1 MVGAA
6 TAARLAEAG
15 LGVVLV
21 DQSEPAAGASGG
33 NHSLVLW
40 SDAEPGLSLEL
51 TRRAWDEFPGE
62 VESLGGVGFRPIHT
76 LGLVRDGE
84 DPSAAL
90 ASCSHLAAAGFVT
103 ALVDIPAVRELEPY
117 LDTAGFCGALLQQQA
132 ALNPFAFTLAWADRA
147 RAAGAELRTQTRVT
161 GIQCHGGQVTALRT
175 TAGRLTAGLYVLAA
189 GAWTRPLA
197 LSAGVNL
204 PQWHIIGEACV
215 TEPLPPL
222 VHGLVGV
229 IGAERVAFEGRLAGL
244 AGEGAGMRL
253 TEFGVVQSPDGN
265 LIIGQVS
272 HGGPGFDETIR
283 PSSLRDM
290 AAELIRHYPK
300 AGGASIIRAWARPVP
315 FTPDHQPI
323 IGCPAEPANLFIA
336 SGLKS
341 TIIITPLLSKLI
353 VESVLSGGLGPLAPF
368 SPRRFEEVA

>member
-21 DQSEPAAGASGG
+21 DQAEPAAGASGG

-40 SDAEPGLSLEL
+40 GDTEPGLSLEL
-51 TRRAWDEFPGE
+51 TRRAWDEFPDE
-62 VESLGGVGFRPIHT
+62 AASLGGVGFRPIHT
-76 LGLVRDGE
+76 LGLIRDGG
-84 DPSAAL
+84 DPAAAL
-90 ASCSHLAAAGFVT
+90 APCAHLTAAGFVT
-103 ALVDIPAVRELEPY
+103 ELVDISAVRELEPY

-147 RAAGAELRTQTRVT
+147 RAAGAELVTQTRVT
-161 GIQCHGGQVTALRT
+161 GIERHGGQVTALRT
-175 TAGRLTAGLYVLAA
+175 TTGRLAAGLYVLAA

-197 LSAGVNL
+197 LSAGVDL

-215 TEPLPPL
+215 TEALPPL

-229 IGAERVAFEGRLAGL
+229 IGAKRVAFEGCLAAL

-272 HGGPGFDETIR
+272 HGGPGFDVTVR

-290 AAELIRHYPK
+290 AAELLRHYPR
-300 AGGASIIRAWARPVP
+300 AGGASLIRAWARPVP

-323 IGCPAEPANLFIA
+323 IGCPAGLANLFIA

-353 VESVLSGGLGPLAPF
+353 AASILGGGPGPLAPF